1 MRHLKLHPKKNA
13 KSLGVTLV
21 TPTFMCINICIL
33 LDIYTY
39 IYIYIS
45 WEESP
50 KYAQISIN
58 FQYSED
64 HLFSAFSAILGCK
77 GGRLF
82 HQGTIRSPLT
92 SVLSTCRL
100 SVDRINFDQCTY
112 LAYQKKHFS
121 SGKPKLGF
129 RSNFPQVTSHWS
141 KSKPCQAPGHGC
153 HCFLLSPERAGISK
167 VKVLASKLAQPTWKF
182 SSYP

>member
-1 MRHLKLHPKKNA
+1 MHL
-13 KSLGVTLV
+13 
-21 TPTFMCINICIL
+21 IRYI
-33 LDIYTY
+33 DIYT
-39 IYIYIS
+39 YIS

-50 KYAQISIN
+50 TNAPN
-58 FQYSED
+58 FHKFPVYRI

-100 SVDRINFDQCTY
+100 SVDRINFDPMHLLGLPKT
-112 LAYQKKHFS
+112 KFS

-141 KSKPCQAPGHGC
+141 KSKPWKAPGHGC